1 MIPLNVQPI
10 RGNPVDVNL
19 DALIP
24 CEDFEASRDGDAPV
38 KQTIDIKDVERDA
51 FFYRSLRKP
60 DFQRE
65 TDQWDPQRVAGLIK
79 TFIEGDLIPAV
90 ILWKNKDL
98 LFVIDGSHRLS
109 ALIAWVQDDY
119 GDGDLSQ
126 RFFNFDVPEE
136 QKRVAE
142 RTREFVT
149 KMIGSYAQHQDA
161 IKNPE
166 KYGPDIVSRAHALAS
181 LPLQLQWVRGTAEK
195 AEDSF
200 TRINRK
206 AVNISPQELE
216 LIEKRRKPQTIAARA
231 IKSKGTG
238 RSYWERFD
246 AAQKQI
252 IEKLGS
258 SVHELIFEPSLKYP
272 IDSLNL
278 PPGGPVYSS
287 PTLRMVYDFVGLCVG
302 AVSDEDDKD
311 GQRTIDYLSRCHRVM
326 QLIISRDPSS
336 LGLHPAIYFY
346 SWTGNQQP
354 ILFLVIAALAI
365 ELDRGNMLHS
375 FTEYRA
381 ELEEF
386 LFRNRTLLNQIVR
399 KFGTKDSG
407 SRHLMQFY
415 KDVLEVLYQGH
426 SYAEVIPALK
436 SKSEYSYLQPDEL
449 PYEGVAPTKMSSQ
462 VKAGLVMRKLLETA
476 PRCNICKGFVP
487 SQSISVDHI
496 KRREDGGLTLPENT
510 ALTHPY
516 CNHGYKESTHAKMAT
531 PG

>member
-1 MIPLNVQPI
+1 
-10 RGNPVDVNL
+10 
-19 DALIP
+19 
-24 CEDFEASRDGDAPV
+24 
-38 KQTIDIKDVERDA
+38 
-51 FFYRSLRKP
+51 
-60 DFQRE
+60 
-65 TDQWDPQRVAGLIK
+65 
-79 TFIEGDLIPAV
+79 
-90 ILWKNKDL
+90 
-98 LFVIDGSHRLS
+98 
-109 ALIAWVQDDY
+109 
-119 GDGDLSQ
+119 
-126 RFFNFDVPEE
+126 
-136 QKRVAE
+136 
-142 RTREFVT
+142 
-149 KMIGSYAQHQDA
+149 
-161 IKNPE
+161 
-166 KYGPDIVSRAHALAS
+166 
-181 LPLQLQWVRGTAEK
+181 
-195 AEDSF
+195 
-200 TRINRK
+200 
-206 AVNISPQELE
+206 
-216 LIEKRRKPQTIAARA
+216 
-231 IKSKGTG
+231 
-238 RSYWERFD
+238 
-246 AAQKQI
+246 
-252 IEKLGS
+252 
-258 SVHELIFEPSLKYP
+258 
-272 IDSLNL
+272 
-278 PPGGPVYSS
+278 
-287 PTLRMVYDFVGLCVG
+287 MVYDFVGLCVG